1 MTYDFSLKA
10 CMESVEFEIKYLGR
24 NPFECLGRA
33 IIRAEQ
39 DICYNKTMIE
49 AYRQYIADH
58 NLSWNEDLGYNP
70 HDSSGCRV
78 TEA

>member
-10 CMESVEFEIKYLGR
+10 CMESVKFEIEYLGE

-39 DICYNKTMIE
+39 DVCYNKTMIE
-49 AYRQYIADH
+49 AYKQYIVDH
-58 NLSWNEDLGYNP
+58 KLTWNAKLTKEG
-70 HDSSGCRV
+70 
-78 TEA
+78 E